1 MFKPINIG
9 EKLGLKTNSDMYIIR
24 ADILRYSEVWDN
36 AYFDNFEWT
45 YHIMKATRFD
55 DYDQAKEILDELE
68 NRSKAWVQPLRPSA
82 VYEIVE
88 IDF

>member
-1 MFKPINIG
+1 
-9 EKLGLKTNSDMYIIR
+9 MYIIR
-24 ADILRYSEVWDN
+24 VDILRYGEVWDN

-45 YHIMKATRFD
+45 YNIMKATRFD
-55 DYDQAKEILDELE
+55 DYDQPREILDELE
-68 NRSKAWVQPLRPSA
+68 NRCKTFAPLRTNA